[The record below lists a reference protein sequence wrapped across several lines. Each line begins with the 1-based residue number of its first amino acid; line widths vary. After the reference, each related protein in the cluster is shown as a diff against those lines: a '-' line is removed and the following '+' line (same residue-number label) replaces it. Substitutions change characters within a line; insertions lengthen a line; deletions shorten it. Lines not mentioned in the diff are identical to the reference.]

1 MWSTTVPAMAKD
13 NKPHE
18 RFDNMVKELNLSPE
32 QVEQFK
38 QLRKDNDPK
47 GKREANQKQMM
58 ELRKKIVDE
67 YALES
72 FDKAKIETYKKQI
85 LDLMKQ
91 GIDDHTARLEKMRGI
106 LTPEQFK
113 KLHELREKQFKK
125 GMRPDRE
132 LEQ

>member
-1 MWSTTVPAMAKD
+1 
-13 NKPHE
+13 
-18 RFDNMVKELNLSPE
+18 MVKELNLSPE

-85 LDLMKQ
+85 LDLYNSYQNENLGNLK
-91 GIDDHTARLEKMRGI
+91 INSKA
-106 LTPEQFK
+106 
-113 KLHELREKQFKK
+113 
-125 GMRPDRE
+125 
-132 LEQ
+132 